1 LNTVRLS
8 FCVIEESTENLFQE
22 VAMLVLR
29 PMTEADYPAIVN
41 ILNEVVRTGNQIAFT
56 EEFTVADRAAWFAEH
71 QSPDYPLYVAEI
83 EDAVVGWVSL
93 SAYRPGR
100 EALKHTVEISYGVYE
115 CMRRK
120 GVGSA
125 MVLKMLE
132 VARER
137 GHRIVFAIIFDNNTA
152 SLGLLEK
159 HGFVKWGHL
168 PDVALLNGTLLGHVY
183 VGMKLDSHSPR

>member
-1 LNTVRLS
+1 
-8 FCVIEESTENLFQE
+8 
-22 VAMLVLR
+22 MLVLR
-29 PMTEADYPAIVN
+29 PMTEADCAAIVT

-56 EEFTVADRAAWFAEH
+56 REFTVADRAQWFAEH
-71 QSPDYPLYVAEI
+71 QSQDYPLYVAEMD
-83 EDAVVGWVSL
+83 DAVVGWVSL

-100 EALKHTVEISYGVYE
+100 EALKHTVEISYGVCE

-125 MVLKMLE
+125 MVVKMLE

-159 HGFVKWGHL
+159 HGFIKWGHL
-168 PDVALLNGTLLGHVY
+168 PDVAFLNGTLLGHVY
-183 VGMKLDSHSPR
+183 LGLRLDSLSLR